1 MDARVNRT
9 LKVTTPSDFEI
20 EMTREFDAT
29 RRFVFE
35 AMTKTEYVKRWLG
48 CAQNPMVACEIDL
61 CVGGAYCF
69 AFGGPDGQ
77 VTTLEGIYTDVTSPE
92 RLVFL
97 ERFSMPG
104 FTSDEYQ
111 VTSTFVERGGR
122 TTLTTT
128 ILHSSKENRDGQLNA
143 GIDKGVEPAYERIA
157 ELVATM
163 A

>member
-1 MDARVNRT
+1 MAGDVLERQH
-9 LKVTTPSDFEI
+9 L
-20 EMTREFDAT
+20 
-29 RRFVFE
+29 
-35 AMTKTEYVKRWLG
+35 
-48 CAQNPMVACEIDL
+48 
-61 CVGGAYCF
+61 
-69 AFGGPDGQ
+69 FGGPDGH
-77 VTTLEGIYTDVTSPE
+77 VTTLEGIYTEVTSPE

-97 ERFSMPG
+97 ERFSLPG

-111 VTSTFVERGGR
+111 VTSTFAEHGGK

-163 A
+163 V